1 MFQVPKSNEHMAL
14 ARCLREPQA
23 TTDIVTTDFNP
34 LVKIKKA
41 SQLLERLFV
50 VPHDYSIFKN

>member
-1 MFQVPKSNEHMAL
+1 MAL